1 MVIEPSEDFEGAKP
15 EVDPTPPLPGNTIYK
30 ILSNDEW
37 STFQTNGIFTGNPLD
52 EQDGYIHMSYEEQV
66 RKTYEKY
73 FQNEDVVVVHV
84 NSSWLNPGELRP
96 EQNKPGGD
104 TYPHIYGTIPIS
116 AVVTTTGM
124 F

>member
-1 MVIEPSEDFEGAKP
+1 MSADGSEGIPSAEPDASSAHG
-15 EVDPTPPLPGNTIYK
+15 TIIYK
-30 ILSNDEW
+30 ILTHGEW

-52 EQDGYIHMSYEEQV
+52 EQDGYIHMSYYEQV
-66 RKTYEKY
+66 QKTYQKY
-73 FQNEDVVVVHV
+73 FENQDVVVVHV
-84 NSSWLNPGELRP
+84 NSLLLNPGELRP

-116 AVVTTTGM
+116 AVITTTGI

>member
-1 MVIEPSEDFEGAKP
+1 MTADGGECIPDIASDASIAHG
-15 EVDPTPPLPGNTIYK
+15 TTIYK
-30 ILSNDEW
+30 ILTNDEW

-52 EQDGYIHMSYEEQV
+52 ERDGYIHMSYCEQV
-66 RKTYEKY
+66 QTTYQKY
-73 FQNEDVVVVHV
+73 FENQDVVVVHV
-84 NSSWLNPGELRP
+84 STPLLNPGELRP

-116 AVVTTTGM
+116 AVVTTSGI